1 MTGPHSDG
9 RRGTDSRPSARFGG
23 PGSRSDADRAVS
35 PVIGAI
41 LMFALALALL
51 ALLQTT
57 AIPALNEELEFQH
70 NDRVRSDLGE
80 LDGAVDRVA
89 ASGNGETVTVG
100 AGLRYPPRLFF
111 VNPPPASGTVRTT
124 AAGTV
129 AIDNASAAGETG
141 DYWNGAPRTFETR
154 ALEYAPDYNE
164 YRGAPT
170 TVVEPW
176 VRYDRFEERA
186 VTRTDQDLV
195 DGRRLDLVALEGERS
210 VSRTDDVAID
220 VDPTSAP
227 TRTVTVGDRGEPI
240 TLTLPSRL
248 PEDEWEDLLA
258 DELDPAGDRDDRYV
272 TSVECREAPPEPC
285 GQVTLT
291 LERGA
296 TYELRLGAVAL
307 GGGAS
312 GADAAYLTDVEGDV
326 TAVPETGRQRLVV
339 EARDRFD
346 NPVSGV
352 RVNGSV
358 DGVGTVRPVE
368 PVTDA
373 EGRAT
378 FVYEAPADVDGTRD
392 VEASLRFGDGAERTA
407 TFDVRVMDRGEGGS
421 GGSDE
426 TSVAPSVS
434 ITDVVANTGGNDRY
448 DVTLEATDPDGDL
461 AGAAFELQ
469 DPDTGTVVDRV
480 ETRLSGDADA
490 ATERLTARGNDRRGS
505 YRIVAIATDEAGNVA
520 SDERLVDG

>member
-1 MTGPHSDG
+1 MMGPHSDD
-9 RRGTDSRPSARFGG
+9 RHGTDSRPIGRFGG
-23 PGSRSDADRAVS
+23 PGSGSNADRAVS

-57 AIPALNEELEFQH
+57 AIPALNENLEFQH

-80 LDGAVDRVA
+80 VDGAVDRVA
-89 ASGNGETVTVG
+89 ASGNGETVAIG

-124 AAGTV
+124 DAGTV
-129 AIDNASAAGETG
+129 AIDNAAAAGETG
-141 DYWNGAPRTFETR
+141 DYWNGTPQTFGTR
-154 ALEYAPDYNE
+154 ALEFVPDYNE
-164 YRGAPT
+164 YGGAPT

-176 VRYDRFEERA
+176 VRYDRFDERA
-186 VTRTDQDLV
+186 VTRSEQDLV

-210 VSRTDDVAID
+210 VSRADDVSVD

-227 TRTVTVGDRGEPI
+227 ARTVTVSDRGEPI

-248 PEDEWEDLLA
+248 SEDEWRDLLA
-258 DELDPAGDRDDRYV
+258 AELDPAGDSDDDRYV
-272 TSVECREAPPEPC
+272 TSVDCQAAPPDPC

-291 LERGA
+291 LEEGA
-296 TYELRLGAVAL
+296 TYELRLGAVAV
-307 GGGAS
+307 GSGAS
-312 GADAAYLTDVEGDV
+312 PEGAAYLTDIEG
-326 TAVPETGRQRLVV
+326 TATAIPESGRQRLVV

-352 RVNGSV
+352 TVTGSLAG
-358 DGVGTVRPVE
+358 DGTVRPVE

-392 VEASLRFGDGAERTA
+392 VEATLRFGDGSARTVP
-407 TFDVRVMDRGEGGS
+407 FDVRVMDRGNGDAS
-421 GGSDE
+421 
-426 TSVAPSVS
+426 SVAPSAT

-448 DVTLEATDPDGDL
+448 DVTLNATDVNGDL
-461 AGAAFELQ
+461 AGATFELR
-469 DPDTGTVVDRV
+469 DPDTGTLIERV
-480 ETRLSGDADA
+480 ERSLRGDADTA
-490 ATERLTARGNDRRGS
+490 SARLTARGTDRRRS
-505 YRIVAIATDEAGNVA
+505 YRIVATVTDGAGNVA
-520 SDERLVDG
+520 SDERIVSG